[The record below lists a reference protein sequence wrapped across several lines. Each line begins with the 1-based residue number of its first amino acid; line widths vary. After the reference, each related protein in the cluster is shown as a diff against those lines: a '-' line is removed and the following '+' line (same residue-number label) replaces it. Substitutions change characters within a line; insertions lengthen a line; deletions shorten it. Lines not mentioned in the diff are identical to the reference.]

1 MIEKAVKKILGVEDS
16 PKWLEREVAKRM
28 QEQGLDVEGAVG
40 YMAPWLSQIHRANLA
55 KFRPGRSSIRKA
67 AKFLAAELIERAG
80 FGVSFVNIFG
90 DVFPA
95 AVRGEERYTPVIP
108 LLDDKKKSLYIASK
122 SRKYMQNIIQ
132 ITTSREVEGVVVDVV
147 RLERPPYYYLYTEAN
162 IAKLVENSAP
172 ITATVNKK
180 LEKLY
185 YYWRHFRE
193 RGYLVLVG
201 REIGGVAAD
210 ILAVG
215 LGKYAVVVGEG
226 KRANRLRKI
235 LDAVYVIT

>member
-1 MIEKAVKKILGVEDS
+1 MIAKAVKKILGVEDS
-16 PKWLEREVAKRM
+16 PKWLEREVARRM

-40 YMAPWLSQIHRANLA
+40 YMAPWLTQIHKANLA
-55 KFRPGRSSIRKA
+55 KFRPGRAGVRKA
-67 AKFLAAELIERAG
+67 AKFLTAELIERAG

-95 AVRGEERYTPVIP
+95 AVRGGGLYTPVIP
-108 LLDDKKKSLYIASK
+108 LFDDKKKSLYIASK
-122 SRKYMQNIIQ
+122 SKKYMQNVIQ

-147 RLERPPYYYLYTEAN
+147 RLEKPPYYYLYTEAN
-162 IAKLVENSAP
+162 LARLIENTIP
-172 ITATVNKK
+172 ITASVNKK
-180 LEKLY
+180 TEKLY

-193 RGYLVLVG
+193 RGYLVLAG

-210 ILAVG
+210 VLAVG
-215 LGKYAVVVGEG
+215 LGKYAVVIGEG

-235 LDAVYVIT
+235 LDAVYVVT